1 MMQLKTIAIFIII
14 ILSLFSVLE
23 CLFEFLPELLAYL
36 VGEAVA
42 ELWEDLAV
50 EDAPDGAVVECEL
63 LTLVFGDAV
72 AEVAVLHV
80 EEADVGHEWDA
91 DGA

>member
-1 MMQLKTIAIFIII
+1 MLRLSTKK
-14 ILSLFSVLE
+14 LSLVFNLLLSDFNCIFQL
-23 CLFEFLPELLAYL
+23 LTKLLAYL

-63 LTLVFGDAV
+63 LTLVLGDAV